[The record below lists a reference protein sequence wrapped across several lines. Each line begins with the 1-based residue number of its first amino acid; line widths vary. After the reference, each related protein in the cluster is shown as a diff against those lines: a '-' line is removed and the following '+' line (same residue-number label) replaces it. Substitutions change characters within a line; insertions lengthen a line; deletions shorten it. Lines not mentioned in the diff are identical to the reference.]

1 MLLGKKY
8 TRIKRKMNAA
18 TIEVSFTRRDGTTI
32 KLPRKLN
39 MLAVLSMREKVNQKA
54 AERETE
60 KFVERLKE
68 INHQQ

>member
-8 TRIKRKMNAA
+8 TRIKRELNAA

-54 AERETE
+54 AERETN

-68 INHQQ
+68 K